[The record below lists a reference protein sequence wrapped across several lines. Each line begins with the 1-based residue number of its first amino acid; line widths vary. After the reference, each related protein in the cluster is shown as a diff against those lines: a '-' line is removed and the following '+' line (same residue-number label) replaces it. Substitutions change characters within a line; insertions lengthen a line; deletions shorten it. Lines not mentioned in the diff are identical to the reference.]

1 MNTTNTINWYD
12 VLDLDSSCSK
22 DDIKKAYKKLVLKY
36 HPDRPNGNAEL
47 FELINEAYEKI
58 GSDSKRKL
66 YDQEYKKNQ
75 NSKINHINLKQKYEK
90 EYEDIKNLKT
100 FDQARLDFENEFKQI
115 KIEDPIKENEFKT
128 NIDDL
133 YQERED
139 DDIENIH
146 TNLFPDKFDPQ
157 KFNELFNQQNT
168 TKKDLTQYNSIGT
181 FENTNFG
188 FVDENQQNNAFG
200 NQNIFTSINNAYD
213 HYTVNNSND
222 FGNHNVIDDDYNKLL
237 KERLKEREL
246 ETEEFNNYKMDDYK
260 PPETT
265 YVDGI
270 LNLLDVD
277 DVEHSKNELVNSMHN
292 NKEYEKTLHETY
304 IDEQTQD
311 TLDQTLMTPQET
323 LDTPQETLD
332 TPQETLDTPQETLD
346 TTQET
351 LDTPQE
357 TLDTTQEPLHE
368 ILDTSRET
376 FD

>member
-237 KERLKEREL
+237 KERLKE
-246 ETEEFNNYKMDDYK
+246 
-260 PPETT
+260 
-265 YVDGI
+265 
-270 LNLLDVD
+270 
-277 DVEHSKNELVNSMHN
+277 
-292 NKEYEKTLHETY
+292 
-304 IDEQTQD
+304 
-311 TLDQTLMTPQET
+311 
-323 LDTPQETLD
+323 
-332 TPQETLDTPQETLD
+332 
-346 TTQET
+346 
-351 LDTPQE
+351 
-357 TLDTTQEPLHE
+357 
-368 ILDTSRET
+368 
-376 FD
+376 